1 MYEAAQAEGGR
12 LIVYA
17 GGDTPDQQDY
27 AKNGFKARFPNIDI
41 DIIVD
46 YSKIHDVRVDNQ
58 LATDTL
64 VPDVVQLQTLQD
76 FERWKHEGRLLPF
89 MPPAFPAI
97 HPFFRDEH
105 GAWISIGVLAFSFMV
120 NASAGDMPSTPEELA
135 NPKWKGRITSSYPQD
150 DDAVLYLYKLYA
162 KIYGWDWVHRM
173 SEQDIL
179 FARGTNTP
187 GDAVNSGTRPIGIGG
202 AGSLTGAD
210 GAARWVVADNHP
222 FMAWGQRAAILK
234 GARHTA
240 AAKLY
245 LSWLV
250 SHQMQ
255 ENSFNGW
262 SVRTDVQ
269 PAGGLRPIW
278 EYDNSYWWH
287 FPAFM
292 RNRAEVERWR
302 QTFVMYFGDMKG
314 EPSPGVLGL
323 HPGTGA

>member
-105 GAWISIGVLAFSFMV
+105 GA
-120 NASAGDMPSTPEELA
+120 
-135 NPKWKGRITSSYPQD
+135 
-150 DDAVLYLYKLYA
+150 
-162 KIYGWDWVHRM
+162 
-173 SEQDIL
+173 
-179 FARGTNTP
+179 
-187 GDAVNSGTRPIGIGG
+187 
-202 AGSLTGAD
+202 
-210 GAARWVVADNHP
+210 
-222 FMAWGQRAAILK
+222 
-234 GARHTA
+234 
-240 AAKLY
+240 
-245 LSWLV
+245 
-250 SHQMQ
+250 
-255 ENSFNGW
+255 
-262 SVRTDVQ
+262 
-269 PAGGLRPIW
+269 
-278 EYDNSYWWH
+278 
-287 FPAFM
+287 
-292 RNRAEVERWR
+292 
-302 QTFVMYFGDMKG
+302 
-314 EPSPGVLGL
+314 
-323 HPGTGA
+323 

>member
-1 MYEAAQAEGGR
+1 MPLKTDTPSTLRRRLLASAAALPAVLGAQSALATNGGAHHGTANHGGHPGHAHPGARGHGLSGLPLGNAPSGDEEEQILNEMYEAAQAEGGR

-120 NASAGDMPSTPEELA
+120 NAS
-135 NPKWKGRITSSYPQD
+135 
-150 DDAVLYLYKLYA
+150 
-162 KIYGWDWVHRM
+162 
-173 SEQDIL
+173 
-179 FARGTNTP
+179 
-187 GDAVNSGTRPIGIGG
+187 
-202 AGSLTGAD
+202 
-210 GAARWVVADNHP
+210 
-222 FMAWGQRAAILK
+222 
-234 GARHTA
+234 RHTGRA
-240 AAKLY
+240 
-245 LSWLV
+245 
-250 SHQMQ
+250 
-255 ENSFNGW
+255 G
-262 SVRTDVQ
+262 Q
-269 PAGGLRPIW
+269 PEMERQDRLLL
-278 EYDNSYWWH
+278 
-287 FPAFM
+287 PA
-292 RNRAEVERWR
+292 E
-302 QTFVMYFGDMKG
+302 
-314 EPSPGVLGL
+314 
-323 HPGTGA
+323 